1 MRLNDLLR
9 SDNISLVGRS
19 YAALKEIEFSKFILQ
34 EMRQKQLEAVAVLV
48 CKSSTR
54 IIGIAFKDK
63 FWTLVTDVVNMDPEF
78 DRHALDFFERVQSS
92 KKMTFYLTRSEL
104 HDAVLFILSSALLSG
119 NNCECATRQRSYAL
133 AYSLERQ
140 ERIRLLFKTK
150 LELTC
155 DLSKFKILEI
165 CCGNGMGTAV
175 LRALG
180 YNVFALDNDKC
191 SICEGLYHGA
201 LEMDKAVV
209 LDAST
214 VSRYEFFNSQNFS
227 CVIGLML
234 GSIYE
239 FNKCSWQEILAETV
253 SIVSRGVFIFTVH
266 RKEEVDFVFEA
277 MTNLGLKGEI
287 LDNRDSLGI
296 YDQWVYIGKKE

>member
-1 MRLNDLLR
+1 MKVNDLLR
-9 SDNISLVGRS
+9 SDNISLVRRS

-34 EMRQKQLEAVAVLV
+34 EVLQKQVEAVAVLV

-54 IIGIAFKDK
+54 ITGIAFKDK
-63 FWTLVTDVVNMDPEF
+63 FWTLVTDVVNMDPDF
-78 DRHALDFFERVQSS
+78 DKYALDFVDRVQSS
-92 KKMTFYLTRSEL
+92 KKMTFYVTRSEL
-104 HDAVLFILSSALLSG
+104 HDAVLFILSRALLSG
-119 NNCECATRQRSYAL
+119 NNCECAITQRSYAL
-133 AYSLERQ
+133 SYSLERQ

-150 LELTC
+150 LELMC
-155 DLSKFKILEI
+155 ELSKFKILEI

-201 LEMDKAVV
+201 LEMDKTVV

-214 VSRYEFFNSQNFS
+214 VSQYEFFKSQNFN

-239 FNKCSWQEILAETV
+239 FNKYSWQEILAETV
-253 SIVSRGVFIFTVH
+253 SIISRGVFIFTVH
-266 RKEEVDFVFEA
+266 KKEEVDFIFDA
-277 MTNLGLKGEI
+277 LTNLGLKGEI
-287 LDNRDSLGI
+287 LDNRDNIGI
-296 YDQWVYIGKKE
+296 YDQWVYIGKKN